1 MKSQINNILLNWW
14 VNICR
19 FLCAAVFLFSG
30 FVKAV
35 DPVGTQIKF
44 QDYLAVVG
52 MENTIP
58 DMLLLFGAIGLAMFE
73 FVLGIY
79 FLFGIRR
86 KFATVLLLL
95 FMLVMTPL
103 TLYLA
108 IADPVEDCGCFGDAV
123 KLTNWQTFY
132 KNLVLLV
139 CAVSLYRWSL
149 RMLRFLTEST
159 QWLVSLFSI
168 VYILVTSIYSL
179 RYLPI
184 YDFRPYKVG
193 VNIAKDMEIPE
204 GAPRA
209 EYETTFFLEKN
220 GKVEEFTLENYPDS
234 TWKFIDSKS
243 VLIKPGF
250 EPKIQNF
257 SISTLADGDDITE
270 DVLSYEGY
278 TFLLIAPYLE
288 KASDSSID
296 LINELYDYSQ
306 KYGYRFYCL
315 TSSTGSAIDKW
326 VDETG
331 AAYQFCNTDATTL
344 QTMIRSNPGLMLL
357 KNGTIINKW
366 SSVSL
371 PDEYELTAPLDKL
384 PIGKIHKHGF
394 YEKTM
399 WMFAWYLIPLL
410 VLTVLDRMGW
420 LAMLVYRRRKRRNY
434 LKNLSNLLIKK

>member
-234 TWKFIDSKS
+234 TW
-243 VLIKPGF
+243 
-250 EPKIQNF
+250 
-257 SISTLADGDDITE
+257 
-270 DVLSYEGY
+270 
-278 TFLLIAPYLE
+278 
-288 KASDSSID
+288 
-296 LINELYDYSQ
+296 
-306 KYGYRFYCL
+306 
-315 TSSTGSAIDKW
+315 
-326 VDETG
+326 
-331 AAYQFCNTDATTL
+331 
-344 QTMIRSNPGLMLL
+344 
-357 KNGTIINKW
+357 
-366 SSVSL
+366 
-371 PDEYELTAPLDKL
+371 
-384 PIGKIHKHGF
+384 
-394 YEKTM
+394 
-399 WMFAWYLIPLL
+399 
-410 VLTVLDRMGW
+410 
-420 LAMLVYRRRKRRNY
+420 
-434 LKNLSNLLIKK
+434 